1 MGRKLNYVQIS
12 KAVLLSML
20 DDKTNAEIANAMRA
34 LAAYVLDGTEADLKD
49 RMTRELYRHMRGD
62 VERGREYSTQK
73 REAAEARWD
82 KVGNQP
88 EQPEQPMLPGQCGFI
103 TDADAAQMA
112 RDQSDVIDEAKRS
125 GFRMIPAEEDQLIDL
140 LSRYGKEKVLTA
152 LGEAVRH
159 NAASLA
165 YVAKVL
171 EGIRREE
178 ARKDDKPPEL
188 TQTMKFN

>member
-1 MGRKLNYVQIS
+1 MSKELRFVQVRVCTIQT
-12 KAVLLSML
+12 MR
-20 DDKTNAEIANAMRA
+20 DMEPEEIAEAMWA
-34 LAAYVLDGTEADLKD
+34 LAEYLEDGEADEHLPLC
-49 RMTRELYRHMRGD
+49 RGARLIYRHMLDD
-62 VERGREYSTQK
+62 VERGRELTAAK
-73 REAAEARWD
+73 RKAARKRWD
-82 KVGNQP
+82 KTGKP
-88 EQPEQPMLPGQCGFI
+88 PGQPMLPEQCGFI

-112 RDQSDVIDEAKRS
+112 RDQSDVIEEAKRS

>member
-88 EQPEQPMLPGQCGFI
+88 EQPGQCGFI

-159 NAASLA
+159 NAANLA

-171 EGIRREE
+171 EGLRREE

>member
-1 MGRKLNYVQIS
+1 
-12 KAVLLSML
+12 
-20 DDKTNAEIANAMRA
+20 
-34 LAAYVLDGTEADLKD
+34 
-49 RMTRELYRHMRGD
+49 
-62 VERGREYSTQK
+62 
-73 REAAEARWD
+73 
-82 KVGNQP
+82 
-88 EQPEQPMLPGQCGFI
+88 
-103 TDADAAQMA
+103 MA

-159 NAASLA
+159 NAANLA

-171 EGIRREE
+171 EGLRREE